1 MPIGFPKQKIMRT
14 ESVFWRILAV
24 LSNTHFVEAPERYQ
38 NTFVFDEIS
47 FKTSRMIQNYIYHRI
62 LVHKTNIWSILRS
75 QIPYSIVKIGSFWP
89 IFRKLAQASHT
100 SPFGSRIYFQGFSHP
115 KNNNKPFLDRF
126 ECFLK
131 NSIFDRF
138 FDLRSP
144 DPPYFQ
150 VHFLKC

>member
-1 MPIGFPKQKIMRT
+1 MLLQM
-14 ESVFWRILAV
+14 S
-24 LSNTHFVEAPERYQ
+24 
-38 NTFVFDEIS
+38 
-47 FKTSRMIQNYIYHRI
+47 QNYIPNQFQI
-62 LVHKTNIWSILRS
+62 HKTNIWSILRS
-75 QIPYSIVKIGSFWP
+75 QIPYSIVKIGPFSP

-138 FDLRSP
+138 FGLRSP

-150 VHFLKC
+150 VHFLKCLGWISKNGFYRPVHEGLNYIIKVKSLPHSLVFQPRKSCGLRVDFR